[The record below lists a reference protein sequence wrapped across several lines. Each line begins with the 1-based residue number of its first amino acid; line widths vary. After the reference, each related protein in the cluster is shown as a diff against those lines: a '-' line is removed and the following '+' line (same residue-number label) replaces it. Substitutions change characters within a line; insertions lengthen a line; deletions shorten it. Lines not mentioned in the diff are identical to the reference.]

1 MLRDVF
7 KYIQS
12 CPSCQKFKYKNA
24 PTAFA
29 MQLHTITQPWHTIG
43 VDIMGPFPQT
53 PRQKRFLLVIV
64 DYFTR

>member
-1 MLRDVF
+1 MRRNVF

-12 CPSCQKFKYKNA
+12 CPSFQKFKYKNA
-24 PTAFA
+24 STAFP

-43 VDIMGPFPQT
+43 VDIIGPFPQT